1 MSGRPWESAAGPIS
15 SVRAPCSLLVLR
27 TRFLPTRRVVE
38 VTWARI
44 SNCRLEPERTM
55 LKPSLQLRI
64 GQQLTMTPQLQQAI
78 RLLQL
83 PSLDLQAHVRETLE
97 TNVMLEAED
106 ELALDA
112 PPDAAREREDVPVE
126 EKYAELDGHT
136 AAGDQ
141 REEPEVEIADE
152 AWGEQ
157 TSGPSDSPWSG
168 EDDRSGDFSDQH
180 GQTLQEQLIEQLELA
195 KLSPVD
201 LAIARVITD
210 AITDDGYLKDDLEEV
225 RLSLLPEIE
234 ATIADV
240 ERVLAA
246 VRSLEPAGVGARN
259 LGECIALQLRQL
271 HPDTR
276 ARDIAIRVALEH
288 LDLVAGQQLV
298 LLRRQL
304 RCSEGDLEMALA
316 LVRSCHPRPGA
327 AVNPAQAEYV
337 IPDVFVRRTDHG
349 WIGEINQATVPRVRV
364 NQSYA
369 NLISRAP
376 DHAMLRTQLQEA
388 RWLMRSLEIRNE
400 TLVKVARCIVQR
412 QTSFFEIGEEAME
425 PLILKDVAEAV
436 EMHESTI
443 SRVTTAKYMHTPR
456 GVFEF
461 RYFFSSHVAAADGT
475 EMSSTAIRAKLRK
488 LISQENPDNP
498 LSDAKLAEILSQEGI
513 PVARRT
519 VAKYREGMQIAP
531 SNERK
536 RAAARAS

>member
-1 MSGRPWESAAGPIS
+1 
-15 SVRAPCSLLVLR
+15 
-27 TRFLPTRRVVE
+27 
-38 VTWARI
+38 
-44 SNCRLEPERTM
+44 M
-55 LKPSLQLRI
+55 LKPSLQLRV

-106 ELALDA
+106 ELALEA
-112 PPDAAREREDVPVE
+112 PLEPQLEVPPEGAREEAAPVE
-126 EKYAELDGHT
+126 EKYAELDGN
-136 AAGDQ
+136 AVASADE

-168 EDDRSGDFSDQH
+168 DDRSSDFSDQH

-201 LAIARVITD
+201 LAIARVIAD
-210 AITDDGYLKDDLEEV
+210 AITDDGYLHDDLEDV
-225 RLSLLPEIE
+225 RLSLKPEIE
-234 ATIADV
+234 ASYEDV

-246 VRSLEPAGVGARN
+246 VQSLEPAGVGARS

-271 HPDTR
+271 HPDTP

-288 LDLVAGQQLV
+288 LDLVANQQLV

-304 RCSEGDLEMALA
+304 RCSESDLEMALA

-349 WIGEINQATVPRVRV
+349 WIVEINQATVPRVRV
-364 NQSYA
+364 NQGYA

-400 TLVKVARCIVQR
+400 TLIKVARCIVQR
-412 QTSFFEIGEEAME
+412 QTSFFELGEEAME

-475 EMSSTAIRAKLRK
+475 EMSSTAIRAKIKK
-488 LISQENPDNP
+488 LISQENPEYP
-498 LSDAKLAEILSQEGI
+498 CSDSKLAEILSQEGI

>member
-1 MSGRPWESAAGPIS
+1 
-15 SVRAPCSLLVLR
+15 
-27 TRFLPTRRVVE
+27 
-38 VTWARI
+38 
-44 SNCRLEPERTM
+44 M

-97 TNVMLEAED
+97 TNVMLEGE
-106 ELALDA
+106 EETET
-112 PPDAAREREDVPVE
+112 PDPAREREELPVRLD
-126 EKYAELDGHT
+126 EKYAELDGIST
-136 AAGDQ
+136 PA
-141 REEPEVEIADE
+141 ELSETPEVEIADE

-157 TSGPSDSPWSG
+157 TSGPSERTYSGDSG
-168 EDDRSGDFSDQH
+168 DDDRSSDFSDQH

-201 LAIARVITD
+201 LAIARVISD
-210 AITDDGYLKDDLEEV
+210 AITDDGYLNDSLEDV

-234 ATIADV
+234 ATPADV
-240 ERVLAA
+240 ERVLGI
-246 VRSLEPAGVGARN
+246 VQSLEPAGVAARN
-259 LGECIALQLRQL
+259 LGECIALQLKQL
-271 HPDTR
+271 DPQTP
-276 ARDIAIRVALEH
+276 ARDVAIRVALEH
-288 LDLVAGQQLV
+288 LDLVAGQQLA

-304 RCSEGDLEMALA
+304 RCSESDLEMALA

-327 AVNPAQAEYV
+327 AVNPTQAQYV

-349 WIGEINQATVPRVRV
+349 WTVEINQATVPRVRV

-388 RWLMRSLEIRNE
+388 RWLMRSLEIRND

-461 RYFFSSHVAAADGT
+461 RYFFSSHVEAADGT
-475 EMSSTAIRAKLRK
+475 EMSSIAIRAKIKK

>member
-1 MSGRPWESAAGPIS
+1 
-15 SVRAPCSLLVLR
+15 
-27 TRFLPTRRVVE
+27 
-38 VTWARI
+38 
-44 SNCRLEPERTM
+44 M

-97 TNVMLEAED
+97 TNVMLEGE
-106 ELALDA
+106 EETLEV
-112 PPDAAREREDVPVE
+112 PVEPARERETAPLE
-126 EKYAELDGHT
+126 EKYTELDGNSPPN
-136 AAGDQ
+136 DQ
-141 REEPEVEIADE
+141 RDEPEVEIADE
-152 AWGEQ
+152 AWEA
-157 TSGPSDSPWSG
+157 TSAGPSDPSWSG
-168 EDDRSGDFSDQH
+168 DDDRSGDFSDQH

-195 KLSPVD
+195 KLSPID
-201 LAIARVITD
+201 MAMARVITD
-210 AITDDGYLKDDLEEV
+210 AINDDGYLKDSLEDI
-225 RLSLLPEIE
+225 RSSLLPEIE
-234 ATIADV
+234 ASAADV
-240 ERVLAA
+240 ERVLNF
-246 VRSLEPAGVGARN
+246 VQSLEPAGVAARS

-271 HPDTR
+271 DPATP
-276 ARDIAIRVALEH
+276 ARDVAIRVALEH

-304 RCSEGDLEMALA
+304 RCSESDLEMALA

-327 AVNPAQAEYV
+327 AVNPSQAEYV

-349 WIGEINQATVPRVRV
+349 WTVEINQATVPKVRV
-364 NQSYA
+364 NQNYA
-369 NLISRAP
+369 NLISRSA

-400 TLVKVARCIVQR
+400 TLIKVARCIVQR
-412 QTSFFEIGEEAME
+412 QSCFFDVGEEAME

-475 EMSSTAIRAKLRK
+475 EMSSTAIRAKIRK
-488 LISQENPDNP
+488 LISQENPENP
-498 LSDAKLAEILSQEGI
+498 CSDSKLAEILSQEGI